1 MKKRITG
8 FGKNFLA
15 ALGHC
20 ALEEAELIGPVLLVF
35 SVVGLLLVFSVVMRI
50 GYEIVLDPNSADIS
64 ARLACVSIDPSKW
77 A

>member
-1 MKKRITG
+1 VRQRITR
-8 FGKNFLA
+8 FGRNFLA

-35 SVVGLLLVFSVVMRI
+35 SVVGLLLVFSVVVCI
-50 GYEIVLDPNSADIS
+50 AYEIVLDPNSADVA
-64 ARLACVSIDPSKW
+64 ARLACLSIDPSKW

>member
-1 MKKRITG
+1 VKKRITG

-20 ALEEAELIGPVLLVF
+20 ALEEAELTGPVLLVF
-35 SVVGLLLVFSVVMRI
+35 SVVGLLLVFSVVVGI
-50 GYEIVLDPNSADIS
+50 AYEIILDPNSTDVAT
-64 ARLACVSIDPSKW
+64 RLACLSIDPSKW

>member
-20 ALEEAELIGPVLLVF
+20 MLEEAELIGPVLLVF